1 MAVKMH
7 VTKIE
12 AADEGG
18 VLVSVIIESD
28 LGPIELEIHAD
39 LKTAAAGYAGDW
51 VSQRKIIGFRRVNAG
66 GVTQGAFGQT
76 RRLDVRHQPPSGQL
90 PDSRSVQKSGL
101 SAVGTAVSF
110 S

>member
-39 LKTAAAGYAGDW
+39 LKTDARITDP
-51 VSQRKIIGFRRVNAG
+51 IVNAVDEVREKLQKFAYELRNEAATPG
-66 GVTQGAFGQT
+66 LLDNML
-76 RRLDVRHQPPSGQL
+76 RLSRPSYEQS
-90 PDSRSVQKSGL
+90 DEIDDE
-101 SAVGTAVSF
+101 
-110 S
+110 

>member
-28 LGPIELEIHAD
+28 WTHRVRNPCRSQTDARITDPI
-39 LKTAAAGYAGDW
+39 
-51 VSQRKIIGFRRVNAG
+51 VNAVDEVREKLQKFG
-66 GVTQGAFGQT
+66 YELWNEAATPGVLDNML
-76 RRLDVRHQPPSGQL
+76 RLSRPSYEQS
-90 PDSRSVQKSGL
+90 DEIDDE
-101 SAVGTAVSF
+101 
-110 S
+110 